1 MFPIPSGSWLS
12 NKMIRSRRKPCVY
25 PRTRYM
31 RLAPE
36 KPGLQLTSCHP
47 HFRLNYLGCP
57 AQDCVS
63 GTESV
68 LWVRLR
74 AEFSVRI
81 GPVEQC
87 LSHDTYSFGDHPR
100 SAGLTY
106 MTDGS
111 YLSAFTLTSVNRF
124 SNPVL
129 PPFFLARL
137 TVRDVSETR
146 AISCSLAWLAS
157 PNETR
162 TILHC
167 KLNRWQNE
175 TCTRAIA
182 KDPL

>member
-1 MFPIPSGSWLS
+1 MLRF
-12 NKMIRSRRKPCVY
+12 RRKPRVY
-25 PRTRYM
+25 PRRRYM
-31 RLAPE
+31 WLAPE
-36 KPGLQLTSCHP
+36 KPGLQRTSCHP

-74 AEFSVRI
+74 PEFSVRI
-81 GPVEQC
+81 GPAKQGR
-87 LSHDTYSFGDHPR
+87 SHDTDSFGDHPR

-111 YLSAFTLTSVNRF
+111 YLSAFTLTSVNRV

-137 TVRDVSETR
+137 TARDVSETR

-162 TILHC
+162 KILHC

-175 TCTRAIA
+175 TCARATA
-182 KDPL
+182 TDPL